1 MKWINVKEKLP
12 DDYDFVLISYV
23 ANENPNLR
31 YVPSVGE
38 RINGFWTTKESSAES
53 AAVHRD
59 FEKAY
64 NVTVTHWMEL
74 PKAPTSK

>member
-1 MKWINVKEKLP
+1 MKWINVKDRLP
-12 DDYDFVLISYV
+12 DEYDFVLISYV
-23 ANENPNLR
+23 ANENTNLR

-53 AAVHRD
+53 SAAHRD

-64 NVTVTHWMEL
+64 HVTVTHWMEL
-74 PKAPTSK
+74 PNVPADR